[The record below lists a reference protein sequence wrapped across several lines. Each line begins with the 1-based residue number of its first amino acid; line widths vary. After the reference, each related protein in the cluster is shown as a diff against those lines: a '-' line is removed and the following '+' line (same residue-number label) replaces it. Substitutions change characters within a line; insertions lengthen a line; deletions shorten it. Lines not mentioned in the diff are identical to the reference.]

1 MSEELDLREYFLIV
15 RKRLTLIVIFVLV
28 CTVAA
33 GVYTKLFKDPIYEAS
48 TKIIV
53 NRTTESLSVGALDIN
68 AINSNIKMI
77 ETYKEVIKTPAILG
91 KVAEKYPQLGLSSK
105 ELVKKIKVSSV
116 NDTQVMTLA
125 VEDESYRKAA
135 EIVNAISIVFQ
146 QEIPNIFQ
154 VENVSIL
161 NEALVDDQPAP
172 ISPNVTLNIIIAF
185 VVSLMIA
192 VGIAFLLEYMDDTI
206 KTEADV
212 ERYLGQATLAMVAR
226 VDPSEFQTGSSRV
239 QGRQKAGGLEN
250 VTIGE

>member
-15 RKRLTLIVIFVLV
+15 RKRLALIVIFVLV
-28 CTVAA
+28 CTAAA

-53 NRTTESLSVGALDIN
+53 NRTTESLAVGALDIN

-91 KVAEKYPQLGLSSK
+91 KVAEQYPQLGLSAK
-105 ELVKKIKVSSV
+105 ELAKMIKVSSV

-125 VEDESYRKAA
+125 VEDESYYRAA
-135 EIVNAISIVFQ
+135 EVVNAISVVFQ
-146 QEIPNIFQ
+146 KEIPNIFQ

-161 NEALVDDQPAP
+161 NEAVLDDQPAP
-172 ISPNVTLNIIIAF
+172 VSPNLTLNIVIAF
-185 VVSLMIA
+185 VVSLMVA

-212 ERYLGQATLAMVAR
+212 ERYLGQPTLAMVAR
-226 VDPSEFQTGSSRV
+226 VEASEFQTGSS
-239 QGRQKAGGLEN
+239 QADSRQVAGGLEN
-250 VTIGE
+250 VSIGK